1 MGFKPNPNKKV
12 RLDELSK
19 AALIK
24 TVKALQRRETKLLNE
39 VERLKHTAGEA
50 CDPEG
55 PSFVLFGQSNCGAG
69 ELEDQGKRYAQ
80 TVKSIVPTFPWEK

>member
-50 CDPEG
+50 CDT
-55 PSFVLFGQSNCGAG
+55 CGAVTFRDCTAVDAG
-69 ELEDQGKRYAQ
+69 SGAEAR
-80 TVKSIVPTFPWEK
+80 TTFPWEK